1 MRKVLSGQNSLF
13 ILNIHDLTEKVKNDK
28 AIIEAEKKSRN
39 LLNLVDT
46 GIIELNI
53 DGKMS
58 FINDTALKLVGYQR
72 EELLEQQFHNKLQYQ
87 DINKIQT
94 EWSESPI
101 YQLLYSGLSNQLEN
115 EIFWHKEG
123 YMIYTSLSSVPVYK
137 DDEIKAT
144 ILSFSDITENFHH
157 QQEKKRL
164 LQISEAS
171 PNLMITFSLEG
182 NILSINKSARNFFNL
197 THKAVTLGLNLR
209 DIFKHNK
216 QLHKILDESIQT
228 AFTQNIWSGEDKL
241 QSIDG
246 SYIYVTQYIMKLQD
260 EENHQYFYL
269 VMTDITKAK
278 FAEEALI
285 EAKED
290 AEAAAR
296 AKSVFLATMSH
307 EIRTP
312 MNGVLGMTQLLTE
325 TKLDSE
331 QTEFLS
337 IISRSANA
345 LLIIINDILD
355 FSKIEAGQL
364 SIEEIDFD
372 LERSI
377 HEICNL
383 LIPKANEKNIEL
395 ILNISAECPRLIK
408 GDAGRIRQV
417 LMNLIG
423 NSLKFTNEGH
433 VIIQVQ
439 PVSGISSNN
448 VKLEFSVIDTGIGIE
463 KINNKCYL
471 ILSLR
476 LMDLP
481 QENMEARDWV

>member
-1 MRKVLSGQNSLF
+1 
-13 ILNIHDLTEKVKNDK
+13 
-28 AIIEAEKKSRN
+28 
-39 LLNLVDT
+39 
-46 GIIELNI
+46 
-53 DGKMS
+53 
-58 FINDTALKLVGYQR
+58 
-72 EELLEQQFHNKLQYQ
+72 
-87 DINKIQT
+87 
-94 EWSESPI
+94 
-101 YQLLYSGLSNQLEN
+101 
-115 EIFWHKEG
+115 
-123 YMIYTSLSSVPVYK
+123 
-137 DDEIKAT
+137 
-144 ILSFSDITENFHH
+144 
-157 QQEKKRL
+157 
-164 LQISEAS
+164 
-171 PNLMITFSLEG
+171 
-182 NILSINKSARNFFNL
+182 
-197 THKAVTLGLNLR
+197 
-209 DIFKHNK
+209 
-216 QLHKILDESIQT
+216 
-228 AFTQNIWSGEDKL
+228 
-241 QSIDG
+241 
-246 SYIYVTQYIMKLQD
+246 
-260 EENHQYFYL
+260 
-269 VMTDITKAK
+269 MTDITKAK

-312 MNGVLGMTQLLTE
+312 INGVLGMTQLLTE